1 MGIWIVSDNQE
12 LGACVKTQV
21 DALNLRA
28 SSARVLPSQGAIRE
42 AASNASA
49 PHLIIIASARADEA
63 LLQVVR
69 EMRVASGAKLIVA
82 ALATDHAS
90 VIKSVRAGADD
101 FVSIDEQFPEELS
114 AAFHRLSATAGEKKS
129 GGNLIVVT
137 PARDVSD
144 GAFLAVNLAAALA
157 EAHGSCGL
165 LDFNLRGGDAAL
177 MLKLAPK
184 HTLLDLVRRRQTVDQ
199 SMFEQVVVK
208 HESGV
213 ELLAGPDL
221 FADTH
226 EIDPALCRQ
235 VIAHSRASHPF
246 CVISV
251 EDLQHAEQIGFLAD
265 CDSLLITTRLDLVS
279 LYRTQLHLD
288 FIRKQSD
295 AIGRTKIAA
304 LGVGHAGEIPARS
317 ACRILQTSEIRLIPD
332 DAAAV
337 VVSLNIGNPAVRE
350 CPQSKASRAIVKLA
364 TELAP
369 APAASA
375 PATRR
380 NFLPFGAAS
389 LFGMQAAHTFGK

>member
-12 LGACVKTQV
+12 LGVSVKTQV
-21 DALNLRA
+21 DALKLRA
-28 SSARVLPSQGAIRE
+28 SSARMLPSQAAIRE
-42 AASNASA
+42 ASSAASA

-63 LLQVVR
+63 LLQIVR
-69 EMRVASGAKLIVA
+69 EMRAACGSKLIVA

-114 AAFHRLSATAGEKKS
+114 AAFHRLSAAAGEKKS

-137 PARDVSD
+137 PSRDVSD

-184 HTLLDLVRRRQTVDQ
+184 HTLLDLVRRRQSVDE
-199 SMFEQVVVK
+199 SMFEQAVAK

-221 FADTH
+221 FAETH
-226 EIDPALCRQ
+226 EIDPTLCRQ
-235 VIAHSRASHPF
+235 VIAHSRASHAY
-246 CVISV
+246 CVVSV
-251 EDLQHAEQIGFLAD
+251 EDLQHAEQIGFLSD
-265 CDSLLITTRLDLVS
+265 CDKLFITTRLDLVS

-288 FIRKQSD
+288 FIRNQSD
-295 AIGRTKIAA
+295 SIGRTKIVA
-304 LGVGHAGEIPARS
+304 LGTGRAGEIPARA
-317 ACRILQTSEIRLIPD
+317 ACRILQMQDISLIPD
-332 DAAAV
+332 DPAAAI
-337 VVSLNIGNPAVRE
+337 VSLNIGNPAVRE

-364 TELAP
+364 TDLTSPGVAAAP
-369 APAASA
+369 AP
-375 PATRR
+375 RR

-389 LFGMQAAHTFGK
+389 LFGLQTATTLGK

>member
-12 LGACVKTQV
+12 LGVSVKTQV
-21 DALNLRA
+21 DALKLRA
-28 SSARVLPSQGAIRE
+28 SSARVLSSQGAIRE
-42 AASNASA
+42 ASSGASA

-69 EMRVASGAKLIVA
+69 EMRAACVAKLIVA

-114 AAFHRLSATAGEKKS
+114 AAFHRLSATSGEKKS

-137 PARDVSD
+137 PSRDVSD

-199 SMFEQVVVK
+199 SMFEQVVAK

-265 CDSLLITTRLDLVS
+265 CDSLMITTRLDLVS

-295 AIGRTKIAA
+295 AVGRTKIVA
-304 LGVGHAGEIPARS
+304 LGTGHAGEIPARS
-317 ACRILQTSEIRLIPD
+317 ACRILQTPEIRLIPD

-369 APAASA
+369 AAASSVPA
-375 PATRR
+375 PRR

-389 LFGMQAAHTFGK
+389 LFGLPATPSLGK